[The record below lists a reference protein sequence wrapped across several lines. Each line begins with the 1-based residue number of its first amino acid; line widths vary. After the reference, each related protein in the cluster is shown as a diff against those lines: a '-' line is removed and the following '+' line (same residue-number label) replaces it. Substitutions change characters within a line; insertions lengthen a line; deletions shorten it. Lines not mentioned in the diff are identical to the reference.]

1 MGNRRKIMNMQQM
14 LMQAQKMQRDL
25 KKAKDE
31 LAQKEFSLSKGGMV
45 KVTILG
51 NKTIRS
57 IEIEDDAFEK
67 ENKELIE
74 ETIVLC
80 INELAA
86 KVEKEERAI
95 NEKITGNSTGGGL
108 F

>member
-1 MGNRRKIMNMQQM
+1 MNMQQM
-14 LMQAQKMQRDL
+14 LMQAQKMQREL

-31 LAQKEFSLSKGGMV
+31 LAKKEFALSKGGMV
-45 KVTILG
+45 TVTILG
-51 NKTIRS
+51 NKEIKS
-57 IEIEDDAFEK
+57 IEVEDDAFEK

-80 INELAA
+80 INELMLQI
-86 KVEKEERAI
+86 EKAEHAI
-95 NEKITGNSTGGGL
+95 NERITGSSTGGGL